1 MRSRTVDDKETS
13 IVSPVDAKI
22 ASLGTL
28 TPKSEF
34 QVKGQMYQLLDL
46 LGDREK
52 AQQYVNGH
60 YGFRKGTCRVRRAAS
75 TPTGATIECFTDC
88 FQG

>member
-46 LGDREK
+46 LGDRESPK
-52 AQQYVNGH
+52 TWTAIDNPKPAQP
-60 YGFRKGTCRVRRAAS
+60 A
-75 TPTGATIECFTDC
+75 TPKYTRLLIL
-88 FQG
+88 QI